1 MPTYVI
7 TDDTKSLCLAISGG
21 ETKNIDKDNAVV
33 RVIPANTGLNTT
45 AIDQLSIE
53 HDGHF
58 ATRIP
63 YNDVTVSGVSPSSVL
78 DFRTKVLT
86 ILNNNS
92 SGGGDM
98 TAAVYDPAGY
108 AAQVT
113 VVDIQRTINQAQALL
128 ASSGAAITAGQG
140 YIIDNG
146 GVLQLPTGISLMRV
160 RGINLPAGAKGFDP
174 NAEAYITALSTYV
187 PCTYDVGTNTISGKY
202 VIWAGNISQ
211 SSGADATID
220 YTSVNLLGETP
231 VFNAQGSG
239 QIFIENTVFSFPQHK
254 TILFSPHVFL
264 APNLYSPSLTWNSG
278 HELLL
283 EMVKGDGTPAD
294 DIYNNTYIEISI
306 LF

>member
-1 MPTYVI
+1 MA
-7 TDDTKSLCLAISGG
+7 DTKIS
-21 ETKNIDKDNAVV
+21 A
-33 RVIPANTGLNTT
+33 L
-45 AIDQLSIE
+45 
-53 HDGHF
+53 
-58 ATRIP
+58 
-63 YNDVTVSGVSPSSVL
+63 
-78 DFRTKVLT
+78 
-86 ILNNNS
+86 
-92 SGGGDM
+92 
-98 TAAVYDPAGY
+98 TAASALDGTEVAPVVQTGTTKKATVDQYKTYINNGT
-108 AAQVT
+108 V
-113 VVDIQRTINQAQALL
+113 VVDIQRTLNQAQALL

-146 GVLQLPTGISLMRV
+146 GVAQLPTGISLIRV
-160 RGINLPAGAKGFDP
+160 IGIDLPAGVKGFSP
-174 NAEAYITALSTYV
+174 NAEAYVTAIGSWV

-264 APNLYSPSLTWNSG
+264 APNLYSPSLTWNNG

-294 DIYNNTYIEISI
+294 DIYNNTYIEILI

>member
-1 MPTYVI
+1 MAGKAWEGTQLLPENRTTNDIVRSSKLDG
-7 TDDTKSLCLAISGG
+7 TGG
-21 ETKNIDKDNAVV
+21 NGFYIDAVNIAL
-33 RVIPANTGLNTT
+33 R
-45 AIDQLSIE
+45 
-53 HDGHF
+53 
-58 ATRIP
+58 
-63 YNDVTVSGVSPSSVL
+63 
-78 DFRTKVLT
+78 
-86 ILNNNS
+86 
-92 SGGGDM
+92 
-98 TAAVYDPAGY
+98 
-108 AAQVT
+108 
-113 VVDIQRTINQAQALL
+113 DIQRTLNQAQALL

-160 RGINLPAGAKGFDP
+160 VGINLPAGVKGFSA
-174 NAEAYITALSTYV
+174 NAEAYVTALSTWV
-187 PCTYDVGTNTISGKY
+187 RCTYDVATNTISGKY

-231 VFNAQGSG
+231 VFSAQGSG
-239 QIFIENTVFSFPQHK
+239 QIFIENTVFLFPQHK

-264 APNLYSPSLTWNSG
+264 APNLYSPSLTWNNG

-294 DIYNNTYIEISI
+294 DIYNNTYIEILI